1 MPNFG
6 TFPGSVTKLTGTSE
20 LKMRI
25 LPAFGNHLFDDISNV
40 LVFLSDVFLDLTTGI
55 GDP

>member
-55 GDP
+55 GNP